1 MAMPL
6 ERGSILVDLIRYKYE
21 NGISDTL
28 GKLNF
33 KIEKGEFV
41 GLMGRTG
48 AGKTTALMLLNGLIP
63 HFFEGE
69 FEGTVIANTMNTA
82 RYRIQTLARFIGLVT
97 QDPET
102 QIFGITVEKDVAFGP
117 SNLSYS
123 KEKIRKLVDKSL
135 DAVGLKGYE
144 KRITTELSGGEKQRL
159 AIAGVLAMEPEII
172 IFDEPTSELD
182 PAGRKDIYKLLSSL
196 RKNNDVTILVSGHD
210 SEEMLEFTDRIIALD
225 NGLIVWDGKP
235 SELFTDV
242 ELIERLGIRPPEAAE
257 ISSCFVKGNILSSK
271 KVLINN
277 DEFINTYAS
286 KCNFAKY
293 DGNKEKKAVPV
304 NKAVTAI
311 EARNLSFEYSK
322 GKSALSGVNI
332 KINKG
337 EFVALIGKN
346 GAGKTTFSKHLN
358 GLYRPSAGEILIN
371 GRNISAISTPELS
384 KEVGY
389 VFQNPD
395 HQIFAATVWEEVEF
409 GLKNLSISS
418 EERSRRITDALEFV
432 GLANFKER
440 HPFTLGKGERQ
451 KLAVATILVMEP
463 DILVIDEPTTGQDWD
478 GTRRMMEM
486 MEKLHRNGHTILA
499 ITHNMRLAAE
509 YADRIIVFSDGKVVL
524 EGTPENVF
532 YQQEILAAASVTPPD
547 SVLIGNRLRQHG
559 LNSFPVTVN
568 DIQSVFINDGGITC

>member
-1 MAMPL
+1 MTMPL

-28 GKLNF
+28 NKLNF

-48 AGKTTALMLLNGLIP
+48 AGKTTTLMLLNGLIP
-63 HFFEGE
+63 HFFDGE
-69 FEGTVIANTMNTA
+69 FEGNVIANSMNTA

-117 SNLSYS
+117 SNLAYDKDRI
-123 KEKIRKLVDKSL
+123 KELVEKSL
-135 DAVGLKGYE
+135 SAVGLKGYE

-182 PAGRKDIYKLLSSL
+182 PAGRREIYKLLSDL
-196 RKNNDVTILVSGHD
+196 RKNNEVTILISGHD

-225 NGLIVWDGKP
+225 NGSIVWDGKP
-235 SELFTDV
+235 RDLFTNV
-242 ELIERLGIRPPEAAE
+242 ELIEKFGIRPPEAAE
-257 ISSCFVKGNILSSK
+257 ITDYFVKENILSSNT
-271 KVLINN
+271 VLTNN
-277 DEFINTYAS
+277 DEFIACYAAKCKFEKNNDVNSS
-286 KCNFAKY
+286 K
-293 DGNKEKKAVPV
+293 DVPA
-304 NKAVTAI
+304 NATQTAI
-311 EARNLSFEYSK
+311 EAKNLSFGYSK
-322 GKSALSGVNI
+322 GNHALNNVNI

-358 GLYRPSAGEILIN
+358 GLYRPVGGEILIN
-371 GRNISAISTPELS
+371 GRNIRAVPTSELS

-409 GLKNLSISS
+409 GLKNLNITP

-432 GLANFKER
+432 GLADFKER

-478 GTRRMMEM
+478 GTKRMMKM
-486 MEKLHRNGHTILA
+486 MEKLHQKGHTILA

-509 YADRIIVFSDGKVVL
+509 YADRIVVFSAGRVVL
-524 EGTPENVF
+524 DGSPEKVF
-532 YQQEILAAASVTPPD
+532 YQQEILESASVTPPD
-547 SVLIGNRLRQHG
+547 SVLIGGRLRMRG
-559 LNSFPVTVN
+559 LDSFPVTVK
-568 DIQSVFINDGGITC
+568 DIEAVFTSNGGAAC

>member
-1 MAMPL
+1 MSIPL

-28 GKLNF
+28 KKLNF

-48 AGKTTALMLLNGLIP
+48 AGKTTTLMLLNGLIP

-69 FEGTVIANTMNTA
+69 FEGSVIANTMNTA

-117 SNLSYS
+117 SNLAYD
-123 KEKIRKLVDKSL
+123 KEKIKELVEKSL
-135 DAVGLKGYE
+135 NAVGLKGYE

-182 PAGRKDIYKLLSSL
+182 PAGRREIYKLLSKL
-196 RKNNDVTILVSGHD
+196 RKDNDVTILISGHD

-225 NGLIVWDGKP
+225 NGSIVWDGKP

-257 ISSCFVKGNILSSK
+257 ISSYFVKENILSSQ

-277 DEFINTYAS
+277 DEFINAYAS
-286 KCNFAKY
+286 KCKFLKQN
-293 DGNKEKKAVPV
+293 DGIEGSISTTETAP
-304 NKAVTAI
+304 AAI
-311 EARNLSFEYSK
+311 EAKNLSFGYAK
-322 GKSALSGVNI
+322 GNHALNDVNI

-358 GLYRPSAGEILIN
+358 GLYRPTAGEILIN
-371 GRNISAISTPELS
+371 GRNISAVPTSELS
-384 KEVGY
+384 REVGY

-409 GLKNLSISS
+409 GLKNLPITE
-418 EERSRRITDALEFV
+418 EERSRRITEALEFV

-440 HPFTLGKGERQ
+440 HPFMLGKGERQ

-478 GTRRMMEM
+478 GTKRMMEM
-486 MEKLHRNGHTILA
+486 MEKLHRKGHTILA

-509 YADRIIVFSDGKVVL
+509 YADRIIVFSAGRVVL
-524 EGTPENVF
+524 DGSPENVF
-532 YQQEILAAASVTPPD
+532 YQQEILASASVTPPD
-547 SVLIGNRLRQHG
+547 SVLIGSRLRQHG
-559 LNSFPVTVN
+559 LNSYPVTVD
-568 DIQSVFINDGGITC
+568 DIQSIFINGGIEC